1 MYIAGILTYP
11 YGQPVGTQYRAFDIE
26 TFGQVVQSLIPI
38 GDATANAIAG
48 GASCYGNIFN
58 PTNNTWVCGV
68 SADEVPQL
76 YIDCN
81 L

>member
-1 MYIAGILTYP
+1 MYIAGVLTYP

-26 TFGQVVQSLIPI
+26 TFGQVVKSEMPI

-48 GASCYGNIFN
+48 GTACYGNIFN

-68 SADEVPQL
+68 TEDQVPQL